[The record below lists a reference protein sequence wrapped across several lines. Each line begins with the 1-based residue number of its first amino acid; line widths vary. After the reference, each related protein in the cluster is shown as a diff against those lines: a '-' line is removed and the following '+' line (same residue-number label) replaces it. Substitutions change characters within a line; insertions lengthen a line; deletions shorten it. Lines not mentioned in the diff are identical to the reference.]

1 MSKFD
6 RGRASYPSNPSDEL
20 KGKIMYRLCS
30 LIAIAFSVIQ
40 PALAQDF
47 PTRQVRIIVGFP
59 PGGGADL
66 TARLI

>member
-1 MSKFD
+1 
-6 RGRASYPSNPSDEL
+6 
-20 KGKIMYRLCS
+20 MYRLS
-30 LIAIAFSVIQ
+30 GLLAIVFSVIQ